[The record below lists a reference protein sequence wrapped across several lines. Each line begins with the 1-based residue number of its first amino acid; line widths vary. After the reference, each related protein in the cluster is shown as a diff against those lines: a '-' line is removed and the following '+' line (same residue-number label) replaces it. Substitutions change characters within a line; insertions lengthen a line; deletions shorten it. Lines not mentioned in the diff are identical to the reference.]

1 MASATGSSKNDT
13 ALIREEM
20 TLRWSRRWSLTA
32 RILAVNIFALI
43 MLAGGVIYLDS
54 FRDRLIEQRREEMR
68 LQATVVAQLIGA
80 RSHDPNSIRR
90 LVARYQTSRGTRLR
104 VYDAEGHRMADS
116 WQGPSRRFILRDPES
131 EPWQK
136 HAARTLD
143 AAIESLGAASP
154 LPRYAEPA
162 NDRRAAWPE
171 AEEAAHR
178 APGLSAAVD
187 QLRRAPDRT
196 IIIAAAAPIP
206 APGAPHA
213 VVHLTE
219 DARDITRVVRS
230 ERFNSF
236 IIFLGILLLSL
247 LLSLFLAR
255 TIAQPLR
262 MLAIAAT
269 RVRQGRAREVTVPR
283 FALRR
288 DEIGELARALSD
300 MTHAL
305 RHRIDAT
312 EAFAADVAHEL
323 KNPLA
328 SLRSAVDGLGLI
340 ADPDLRAQLLDVVR
354 DDVDRIDRL
363 ITDIAEASRLDAEL
377 SRTRFATVDIGG
389 MTETLLRIYEQ
400 QGLPRGIRFAFAR
413 PDPGSA
419 IALGDERRLAQVLRN
434 LIDNAISFSPEEG
447 LVRINLMRAQ
457 DRILLRVEDDGP
469 GIPPDNL
476 EDIFKRFYSARP
488 SDEDFGKHSGLGLA
502 ISKAIVDAHDGQIA
516 ACNRMDNGRVLGAR
530 FTVDLPAAATTAP

>member
-1 MASATGSSKNDT
+1 M
-13 ALIREEM
+13 IREEM
-20 TLRWSRRWSLTA
+20 ALRWSRRWSLTA

-43 MLAGGVIYLDS
+43 MLAGGIVYLDS

-68 LQATVVAQLIGA
+68 LQASLVAQMISAHGT
-80 RSHDPNSIRR
+80 DPRALR
-90 LVARYQTSRGTRLR
+90 QRVARYETSRGTRLR
-104 VYDAEGHRMADS
+104 IYAANGERIADN
-116 WQGPSRRFILRDPES
+116 WQGPSKRFTLRDPDS

-136 HAARTLD
+136 QTARFLD
-143 AAIESLGAASP
+143 AVIERLGAA
-154 LPRYAEPA
+154 PRLASYIEPA
-162 NDRRAAWPE
+162 QDNRAAWPE
-171 AEEAAHR
+171 AVLAAR
-178 APGLSAAVD
+178 RTPGPDAAVD
-187 QLRRAPDRT
+187 RLRRAPDRT
-196 IIIAAAAPIP
+196 VIITAAAPIP
-206 APGAPHA
+206 ASGPARA

-230 ERFNSF
+230 ERLNSF
-236 IIFLGILLLSL
+236 LIFLGILFLSL

-255 TIAQPLR
+255 TIVQPLR
-262 MLAIAAT
+262 LLALAAT

-283 FALRR
+283 FAMRR

-312 EAFAADVAHEL
+312 EAFAADVAHEI

-328 SLRSAVDGLGLI
+328 SLRSAVDGLGQI
-340 ADPDLRAQLLDVVR
+340 ADPDLRARLLVIVR

-377 SRTRFATVDIGG
+377 SRTRFSTVDIGG

-419 IALGDERRLAQVLRN
+419 VALGDAGRLAQVLRN
-434 LIDNAISFSPEEG
+434 LIDNAISFSPEG
-447 LVRINLMRAQ
+447 GIVRINLMRTGN
-457 DRILLRVEDDGP
+457 RILLRVEDDGP

-476 EDIFKRFYSARP
+476 DDIFKRFYSARP

-502 ISKAIVDAHDGQIA
+502 ISKAIVEAHDGQIA
-516 ACNRMDNGRVLGAR
+516 AGNRTENGQIRGAR
-530 FTVDLPAAATTAP
+530 FTVDLPAAAA